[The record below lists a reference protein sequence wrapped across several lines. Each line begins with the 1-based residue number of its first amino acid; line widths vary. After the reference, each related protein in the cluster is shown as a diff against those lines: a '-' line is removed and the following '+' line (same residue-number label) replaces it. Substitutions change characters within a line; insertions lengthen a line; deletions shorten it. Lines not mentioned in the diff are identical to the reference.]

1 MAITYNWEINPL
13 DAYPTH
19 GGEAD
24 VVFSAHWQL
33 NASSG
38 SLENSGSLYTAIELG
53 SQPITYHSGSEF
65 IPFNELTLE
74 IVQGW
79 VEEGMGETQVNN
91 ILNTAAKDAGNIG
104 LKSLNKNEDNNY
116 HYNVING

>member
-1 MAITYNWEINPL
+1 MAITYTWSINPL
-13 DAYPTH
+13 EAYPSH

-24 VVFSAHWQL
+24 VIFNARWQL
-33 NASSG
+33 QASSG

-91 ILNTAAKDAGNIG
+91 IKALLATRIENQINPPVVILPSPWLPTG
-104 LKSLNKNEDNNY
+104 SL
-116 HYNVING
+116 

>member
-19 GGEAD
+19 GGETD

-38 SLENSGSLYTAIELG
+38 SLENSGSLYTAMELG
-53 SQPITYHSGSEF
+53 VSPITYHSGSEF
-65 IPFNELTLE
+65 IPF
-74 IVQGW
+74 
-79 VEEGMGETQVNN
+79 
-91 ILNTAAKDAGNIG
+91 
-104 LKSLNKNEDNNY
+104 EDFSPVY
-116 HYNVING
+116 VIPKGRIFYCKF